1 MIEDNEQ
8 SERYDEPTVP
18 QYQIQLENLDFEL
31 KKLKGNLFILEQEHT
46 REQIRINSKLE
57 SARRALEK
65 PLKDLQKTQNT
76 VSSGKDKE
84 INKINEQMR
93 QIDDQKQKK
102 IEKINK
108 LEEDLSSKYNEEN
121 ERYEKMSMLDNDI
134 YSTEIEKKKKGK
146 RNISFRQKNR
156 NNLENLPR
164 IFQEID

>member
-8 SERYDEPTVP
+8 SERYEEPTVP

-65 PLKDLQKTQNT
+65 PLKDLQKAQNT
-76 VSSGKDKE
+76 VSSSKDKE
-84 INKINEQMR
+84 INKINEQMKK
-93 QIDDQKQKK
+93 IDDQKQKK
-102 IEKINK
+102 VEQINK

-134 YSTEIEKKKKGK
+134 YSTEIEKKKNGK
-146 RNISFRQKNR
+146 RNTSFGQKNR
-156 NNLENLPR
+156 SNLENLP
-164 IFQEID
+164 

>member
-134 YSTEIEKKKKGK
+134 YSTEIEKKKMEKE
-146 RNISFRQKNR
+146 ISVLDKKNR